1 MTKEAIK
8 LLDAC
13 LPKADNIDA
22 FLASAEEQTEDDL
35 KNMAKADPI
44 ECIFSCDAC
53 PDFNCVCNL
62 AN

>member
-8 LLDAC
+8 LLYAC

-22 FLASAEEQTEDDL
+22 FLASVEEQTKDDL
-35 KNMAKADPI
+35 KSLVKADPI
-44 ECIFSCDAC
+44 ECMFSCNAC

-62 AN
+62 SN

>member
-1 MTKEAIK
+1 MDKEAIK

-22 FLASAEEQTEDDL
+22 FLASAEEQTKDDL
-35 KNMAKADPI
+35 KSLAKADPI
-44 ECIFSCDAC
+44 GCIFSCNAC